1 MFCVRDIR
9 PERWHSM
16 RVSAL
21 RLHQFRCFGSLSCEL
36 GEGVNLFTGDNA
48 QGKTSIVESVC
59 VLLRLQSPRTST
71 TMDLAQF
78 GKDAFGIRA
87 VVDDERE
94 LTHSWQAGKRRLA
107 LDGEPCRKSG
117 DYLEAS
123 GLVVWMGNEDIQL
136 VRGAGDTRR
145 RYLDFAASQLYPD
158 YRPAL
163 LAYEK
168 ALRSRNFLLKRD
180 ASPNWRQID
189 AYSEVLVRHGEI
201 VMQRR
206 AELVQQLQ
214 PWAGEAHT
222 HVGGSREVLTIEY
235 VPGSTPD
242 FAQALA
248 ESQPEE
254 LRRRVTIV
262 GPHRDDLALVI
273 DSRSA
278 GQFASEGQQRTV
290 ALSLKLAQ
298 ARLLQERRQITPII
312 LVDDIFGELDPGRR
326 NALLSYLP
334 ASAQKLITT
343 THLDWLDADASSLSQ
358 AARFHVNAGTLQR
371 MS

>member
-1 MFCVRDIR
+1 
-9 PERWHSM
+9 M

-48 QGKTSIVESVC
+48 QGKTSLVESIC
-59 VLLRLQSPRTST
+59 VLLRLQSPRTSSSS
-71 TMDLAQF
+71 DLAQF
-78 GKDAFGIRA
+78 GADAFGIRA
-87 VVDDERE
+87 ILDGERE
-94 LTHSWQAGKRRLA
+94 LSHSWQAGKRRLA
-107 LDGEPCRKSG
+107 LDGSPCRKSG

-123 GLVVWMGNEDIQL
+123 GLVVWMGNEDMQL
-136 VRGAGDTRR
+136 VRGAGDSRR

-189 AYSEVLVRHGEI
+189 AYSGVLIRHGEI
-201 VMQRR
+201 VIRR
-206 AELVQQLQ
+206 RSELVSQLQ
-214 PWAGEAHT
+214 PWAAEAHT
-222 HVGGSREVLTIEY
+222 HVGGSRETLAISY
-235 VPGSTPD
+235 VSGSGSSFT
-242 FAQALA
+242 QSLA

-254 LRRRVTIV
+254 LRRRVTVV
-262 GPHRDDLALVI
+262 GPHRDDLQLLI
-273 DSRSA
+273 DGRSA
-278 GQFASEGQQRTV
+278 GQYASEGQQRTV

-298 ARLLQERRQITPII
+298 ARLLQERRQTMPII

-334 ASAQKLITT
+334 AAAQKMITT
-343 THLDWLDADASSLSQ
+343 THLNWLDSNGGALSS
-358 AARFHVNAGTLQR
+358 AARFHVHAGEVVR
-371 MS
+371 IS